1 MKIKDGFTLRDV
13 CGEKVIIAE
22 GLQNLNF
29 SKLINLNESAAYIWT
44 SLLEKSD
51 FTAETVADLLCQEYE
66 VDHTTALNDAQ
77 DLLIEWQ
84 EQGLIVIEWQEQGLI
99 E

>member
-1 MKIKDGFTLRDV
+1 MKIKEGFTLRDV

-22 GLQNLNF
+22 GLHNLNF

-44 SLLEKSD
+44 SLLDNDD

-66 VDHTTALNDAQ
+66 VDHATALADAQ
-77 DLLIEWQ
+77 RLLTEWQ
-84 EQGLIVIEWQEQGLI
+84 EQGLVE
-99 E
+99 